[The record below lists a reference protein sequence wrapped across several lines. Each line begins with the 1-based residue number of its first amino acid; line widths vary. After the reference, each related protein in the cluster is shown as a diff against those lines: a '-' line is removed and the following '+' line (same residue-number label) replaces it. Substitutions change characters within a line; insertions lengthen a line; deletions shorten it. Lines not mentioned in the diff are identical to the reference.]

1 MWFKK
6 IALPCAVLMAGL
18 VLGACQWSDP
28 AAPASRFVVLDGS
41 SKTTADMKGKVWL
54 VNFWATSCVTCV
66 AEMPEIVGTYNKYKG
81 RGYDTIAVSM
91 AYDPPSF
98 VMNFAQQRQLPFWV
112 AIDNTG
118 AIAHA
123 WGDIAA
129 TPTSFLID
137 QQGRIVKRI
146 VGQPDFAQLHADIEK
161 LLAAPRPA

>member
-1 MWFKK
+1 M
-6 IALPCAVLMAGL
+6 
-18 VLGACQWSDP
+18 
-28 AAPASRFVVLDGS
+28 VLDGS

-66 AEMPEIVGTYNKYKG
+66 AEMPEIVGTYNKYKD

-118 AIAHA
+118 VIARQF
-123 WGDIAA
+123 GDVQV
-129 TPTSFLID
+129 TPTSFVVD
-137 QQGRIVKRI
+137 KRGRIVRRW
-146 VGQPDFAQLHADIEK
+146 VGEPDFAALQALVEQ
-161 LLAAPRPA
+161 LLAAA